1 MIPKDILHLT
11 VCSDMRKN
19 ILISLNEHE
28 KSLGDL
34 RDGLKISSTT
44 ALHALKE
51 LEKSNLTYQR
61 ENKIYALTN
70 IGRIMALK
78 LLDFNNAAEV
88 MKKHERFW
96 LEHDISGIPD
106 HLLLKI
112 GNLKNSFIE
121 KAPSTDIFKVYSTF
135 IELLKNAREIR
146 GVSSIF
152 VPDYSIIF
160 RELILNRKI
169 DTKLVLTE
177 EVLNKLDKEILNE
190 ICKDKSTK
198 LEIYITDRNIKIGFM
213 STDSALSLGMYDHQG
228 TYDWNQDLIS
238 YDKEALDWGYELFD
252 FYAKKS
258 EMIRL

>member
-1 MIPKDILHLT
+1 MTPKDILHLT
-11 VCSDMRKN
+11 VCSDIRKN

-34 RDGLKISSTT
+34 RDGLNISSTT

-51 LEKSNLTYQR
+51 LETSNLTFQR
-61 ENKIYALTN
+61 ESKIYTLTN
-70 IGRIMALK
+70 IGRIMAMK
-78 LLDFNNAAEV
+78 LLDFSNAAEV
-88 MKKHERFW
+88 LKKHERFW
-96 LEHDISGIPD
+96 LDHDMSGIPD
-106 HLLLKI
+106 HLLLKM
-112 GNLKNSFIE
+112 GHLKNSYIE
-121 KAPSTDIFKVYSTF
+121 KAPSTDIFKVYSNF
-135 IELLKNAREIR
+135 IELLKKAREIR

-160 RELILNRKI
+160 REIILNRKI

-177 EVLNKLDKEILNE
+177 EVLKRLDKETLNE
-190 ICKDKSTK
+190 ICNDKSTK
-198 LEIYITDRNIKIGFM
+198 LELYISKQNIKIGFI
-213 STDSALSLGMYDHQG
+213 STDSALSLGLYDHLG

-238 YDKEALDWGYELFD
+238 NDKEAINWGYELFE